1 VSDRGLIGID
11 IGGTAVKVALFDTE
25 GRLLA
30 LHSTPVPM
38 HAPQPGQAEM
48 DPHCWQE
55 AVANGTRSVL
65 AQAGFLPQQVAGI
78 GLSNMIGTVTP
89 LDADHR
95 PLRPAI
101 AYLDMRSVAQAEWM
115 LAQAPQITEITGNRV
130 LPGNTS
136 LATILWLQTH
146 EPWLAERTATFATVN
161 TLLFAWL
168 TGERRADYTNASFMG
183 LMDYQRRA
191 WSPALAAR
199 LGFDLDLLAPLYPS
213 ESTAP
218 LTARAAETL
227 GLSAGVPVAL
237 GGLDG
242 AMTSL
247 GVGAIEVGDCFDA
260 SGTSEMVAVCLDR
273 PLACPEL
280 LGRWHVVPDRWT
292 LIGAMTTSG
301 ACLQWL
307 HDQVYAP
314 GAEGELASSYERMLA
329 EASAAPPGAHGV
341 VFLPHLMGER
351 APIWDPY
358 ARGVF
363 FGLTRSTTR
372 GDMARAIIEGTAY
385 AVRHLLELIQERSG
399 VELRRI
405 LMVGGAARDPLW
417 RQIRADI
424 WGLQVVASPVAEAAA
439 LGAALTAGVGA
450 GLYAD
455 YAAAARRCAAQGGE
469 VSAPD
474 PAQAAAYQHGYA
486 VYRRLYPALAET
498 MRLAAHPENP

>member
-1 VSDRGLIGID
+1 MGSRGLIGID
-11 IGGTAVKVALFDTE
+11 VGGTAVKVALFDLD

-30 LHSTPVPM
+30 LHSTPVPI
-38 HAPQPGQAEM
+38 HTPQPGQAEI
-48 DPHCWQE
+48 DPCCWQE
-55 AVANGTRSVL
+55 AIANGTRSVL
-65 AQAGFLPQQVAGI
+65 AQADLRPQQVAGI
-78 GLSNMIGTVTP
+78 GLSNMIGTVAP

-101 AYLDMRSVAQAEWM
+101 AYLDTRSVAQAEWI
-115 LAQAPQITEITGNRV
+115 LAQAPHVTETTGNRV

-136 LATILWLQTH
+136 LAAILWMQAH
-146 EPWLAERTATFATVN
+146 EPHLIERAATFATVN

-183 LMDYQRRA
+183 VMDYRRRA
-191 WSPALAAR
+191 WSPELAAQ

-218 LTARAAETL
+218 LTAGAAETL
-227 GLSAGVPVAL
+227 GLPAGVPVAL

-247 GVGAIEVGDCFDA
+247 GVGAVDVGDCFDA

-307 HDQVYAP
+307 HDEVYAP
-314 GAEGELASSYERMLA
+314 GAESATSYDAMLA

-405 LMVGGAARDPLW
+405 VMVGGAARNPLW
-417 RQIRADI
+417 RQVRADV

-455 YAAAARRCAAQGGE
+455 YAAAAGRCAAQGGE
-469 VSAPD
+469 VSLPN
-474 PAQAAAYQHGYA
+474 PAHAAVYDHGYA

-498 MRLAAHPENP
+498 MRLAATR